1 MEMTW
6 DGLPVAQERPYA
18 SCVVVWREAT
28 AGREFLVLHRAH
40 FGPDFAGDWAWTP
53 PSGARQP
60 GPDAAAARE
69 LPEETGLDL
78 PLTQVESANPD
89 AALYVAEAPSDAG
102 VVLMPSTTRIAGC
115 RSRPRL
121 GSVCRRRSRT
131 SSEPPRR
138 SWTDGNGQWAASG
151 GGSTIGC
158 VLRRLRI
165 ENLVLIREAELELA
179 PGLNAITGE
188 TGAGK
193 TILAQALG
201 LLLGAKGDASYVGA
215 AGDEAYVEAE
225 LDLPDELEELAELR
239 PEDEDA
245 LVVSRRV
252 FADGRTR
259 AYAWGRAAA
268 REDVAAA
275 VERVVAMS
283 GQFEQRRLARPS
295 YQLEVLD
302 RFCGEDQLVR
312 RATART
318 AWRDLQAAR
327 RRHDELTANAA
338 FAEVR
343 LGELRVLV
351 EDTEGMES
359 GDENRLRTERERHR
373 HVADLA
379 AGAAAAAAA
388 LAPDDGDGAT
398 GLVALAERSVA
409 PLERLAPEL
418 QRVGDELRD
427 VELRLREAASDLH
440 AFLASLEAEPGR
452 LEEIEAE
459 LDRIAEA
466 RRRFRCETYDELLAR
481 REEARAELAAL
492 EDGSDPAE
500 VAARELAEA
509 EARVHALT
517 LELRAERNAAAPAF
531 ADAVAA
537 ELRGVGMGDG
547 EFVCE
552 LRERDEAGSTGV
564 DDAVFLVRPNAGLP
578 FAPVA
583 ETASGGELSRIA
595 LAIAAVAGG
604 DTLVFDEIDAGI
616 GGETAHAVGGLLR
629 RLAEH
634 AQIVT
639 ITHVPQIAA
648 LADRHFRVEKTPG
661 DPTHTRIEQLG
672 DERRKAE
679 LERMLGGQEFLAAV
693 RG

>member
-1 MEMTW
+1 MCGVPPRVY
-6 DGLPVAQERPYA
+6 DR
-18 SCVVVWREAT
+18 C
-28 AGREFLVLHRAH
+28 VLH
-40 FGPDFAGDWAWTP
+40 
-53 PSGARQP
+53 
-60 GPDAAAARE
+60 
-69 LPEETGLDL
+69 
-78 PLTQVESANPD
+78 
-89 AALYVAEAPSDAG
+89 
-102 VVLMPSTTRIAGC
+102 
-115 RSRPRL
+115 
-121 GSVCRRRSRT
+121 
-131 SSEPPRR
+131 
-138 SWTDGNGQWAASG
+138 
-151 GGSTIGC
+151 
-158 VLRRLRI
+158 RLRI

-201 LLLGAKGDASYVGA
+201 LLLGAKGDDAYVGA
-215 AGDEAYVEAE
+215 AGEEAYIEAE
-225 LDLPDELEELAELR
+225 LDLPEELEELAELR

-245 LVVSRRV
+245 FVVSRRV

-283 GQFEQRRLARPS
+283 GQFEQRRLARTS

-302 RFCGEDQLVR
+302 RFCGEEQLAR
-312 RATART
+312 RT
-318 AWRDLQAAR
+318 AARVAWRELQAAR
-327 RRHDELTANAA
+327 RRHDELTANAEH
-338 FAEVR
+338 AEVR
-343 LGELRVLV
+343 LAELRTLV
-351 EDTEGMES
+351 EDTDGMEP
-359 GDENRLRTERERHR
+359 GEEDGLRAERERHR
-373 HVADLA
+373 HVAELA
-379 AGAAAAAAA
+379 SGAAEAAAA
-388 LAPDDGDGAT
+388 LAPDDGEGAT
-398 GLVALAERSVA
+398 GLIALAERSVA

-418 QRVGDELRD
+418 QQAGDELRD
-427 VELRLREAASDLH
+427 VELRLRETASDLH
-440 AFLASLEAEPGR
+440 AFLASLEAEPGQ
-452 LEEIEAE
+452 LEQLEAE

-466 RRRFRCETYDELLAR
+466 KRRFRCATYEELLAR

-492 EDGSDPAE
+492 EDGSDPVD

-509 EARVHALT
+509 EARVQALT
-517 LELRAERNAAAPAF
+517 LELRAERSAAAPAF

-537 ELRGVGMGDG
+537 ELRGIGMGEG

-552 LRERDEAGSTGV
+552 LRERSEPGSTGV
-564 DDAVFLVRPNAGLP
+564 DEAVFLVRPNAGLP

-634 AQIVT
+634 AQVVT
-639 ITHVPQIAA
+639 ITHLPQIAA

-672 DERRKAE
+672 GDERKAE

>member
-1 MEMTW
+1 
-6 DGLPVAQERPYA
+6 L
-18 SCVVVWREAT
+18 
-28 AGREFLVLHRAH
+28 L
-40 FGPDFAGDWAWTP
+40 
-53 PSGARQP
+53 
-60 GPDAAAARE
+60 
-69 LPEETGLDL
+69 
-78 PLTQVESANPD
+78 
-89 AALYVAEAPSDAG
+89 
-102 VVLMPSTTRIAGC
+102 
-115 RSRPRL
+115 
-121 GSVCRRRSRT
+121 
-131 SSEPPRR
+131 
-138 SWTDGNGQWAASG
+138 
-151 GGSTIGC
+151 STIGS

-201 LLLGAKGDASYVGA
+201 LLLGAKGDDSYVGA
-215 AGDEAYVEAE
+215 AGEEAYVEAE
-225 LDLPDELEELAELR
+225 LDLADELDELEALR

-245 LVVSRRV
+245 LVAARRV

-302 RFCGEDQLVR
+302 RFCGEEQLAR
-312 RATART
+312 RAAARA
-318 AWRDLQAAR
+318 AWRDLHAAQ

-338 FAEVR
+338 LAAAR
-343 LGELRVLV
+343 LAELRVLV
-351 EDTEGMES
+351 EDTGGMDAGE
-359 GDENRLRTERERHR
+359 EEKLRTERERHR
-373 HVADLA
+373 HVAELA
-379 AGAAAAAAA
+379 SGAAAAAAA
-388 LAPDDGDGAT
+388 LAPDEGDGAS
-398 GLVALAERSVA
+398 GLVGLAERSVA

-418 QRVGDELRD
+418 QRAGDELRD
-427 VELRLREAASDLH
+427 IELRLRETASDLH

-452 LEEIEAE
+452 LEQLEAE

-466 RRRFRCETYDELLAR
+466 KRRFRCATYEELLAR
-481 REEARAELAAL
+481 REGAQTELASL

-500 VAARELAEA
+500 VAARELTKAET
-509 EARVHALT
+509 RVHELS

-531 ADAVAA
+531 ADAVAT

-552 LRERDEAGSTGV
+552 LRERDEPGATGA

-578 FAPVA
+578 FAPVT

-616 GGETAHAVGGLLR
+616 GGETAHAVGGLLQ

-634 AQIVT
+634 AQVVT
-639 ITHVPQIAA
+639 ITHLPQIAV

-672 DERRKAE
+672 EEERKAE

>member
-1 MEMTW
+1 M
-6 DGLPVAQERPYA
+6 GGV
-18 SCVVVWREAT
+18 
-28 AGREFLVLHRAH
+28 GRRVYDR
-40 FGPDFAGDWAWTP
+40 
-53 PSGARQP
+53 
-60 GPDAAAARE
+60 
-69 LPEETGLDL
+69 
-78 PLTQVESANPD
+78 
-89 AALYVAEAPSDAG
+89 
-102 VVLMPSTTRIAGC
+102 
-115 RSRPRL
+115 
-121 GSVCRRRSRT
+121 
-131 SSEPPRR
+131 
-138 SWTDGNGQWAASG
+138 
-151 GGSTIGC
+151 C

-201 LLLGAKGDASYVGA
+201 LLLGAKGDDSYVGA

-225 LDLPDELEELAELR
+225 LELPDELEELGELR

-245 LVVSRRV
+245 LLAARRV

-302 RFCGEDQLVR
+302 RFCGDEQLAR
-312 RATART
+312 RAAART
-318 AWRDLQAAR
+318 AWRDLQATR

-338 FAEVR
+338 LAQDR
-343 LGELRVLV
+343 LVELRALV
-351 EDTEGMES
+351 EDTAGMEA
-359 GDENRLRTERERHR
+359 GEEERLRGERERHR
-373 HVADLA
+373 HVAELA

-388 LAPDDGDGAT
+388 LAPDEGEGAT
-398 GLVALAERSVA
+398 GLVAVAEHSVA

-418 QRVGDELRD
+418 QRAGDELREI
-427 VELRLREAASDLH
+427 ELRLRETASDLH
-440 AFLASLEAEPGR
+440 AFLGSLEAEPAR
-452 LEEIEAE
+452 LEQLEAE
-459 LDRIAEA
+459 LDRIADA
-466 RRRFRCETYDELLAR
+466 KRRFRCATYEELLTR
-481 REEARAELAAL
+481 RDEAEAELAAV
-492 EDGSDPAE
+492 EGGSDPAE

-509 EARVHALT
+509 ETRVHELA

-537 ELRGVGMGDG
+537 ELRDVGMGEG

-552 LRERDEAGSTGV
+552 LRERDEPATTGG
-564 DDAVFLVRPNAGLP
+564 DEAVFLVRPNAGLP

-604 DTLVFDEIDAGI
+604 ETLVFDEIDAGI
-616 GGETAHAVGGLLR
+616 GGETAHAVGRLLQ

-634 AQIVT
+634 AQVVT
-639 ITHVPQIAA
+639 ITHLPQIAA

-672 DERRKAE
+672 DEERKAE

-693 RG
+693 HG